1 MFTTFCLT
9 SQNRFG
15 RMSKTSFYI
24 SVNYALD
31 VCSYEPKYYSAN
43 NIPGA
48 KKGLAIPLS
57 LSLLNTEPFFG

>member
-1 MFTTFCLT
+1 MITAFCLT

-24 SVNYALD
+24 TPSMYVHMSA
-31 VCSYEPKYYSAN
+31 KYYSAN

-48 KKGLAIPLS
+48 KKGLAEAFPLS
-57 LSLLNTEPFFG
+57 LDLLSTEPFFG